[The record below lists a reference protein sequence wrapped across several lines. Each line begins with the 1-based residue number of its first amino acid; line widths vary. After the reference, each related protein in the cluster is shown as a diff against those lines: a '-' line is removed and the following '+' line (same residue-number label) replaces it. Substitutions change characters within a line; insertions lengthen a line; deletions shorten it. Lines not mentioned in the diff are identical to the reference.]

1 MRQAFGD
8 CVLDRDR
15 RELTRGGA
23 VVHTSPKLLALLEV
37 LIDNA
42 PRAITKDDIHKAVWP
57 DTFVAEATLT
67 SLVAELRDA
76 IGDDARAPRLLR
88 TVHGWGYAFIGDVG
102 DAGSARRPPDSSSYR
117 VIVGD
122 REIALAH
129 GGHIIG
135 RSPDAAIFVDDSGV
149 SRQHARIT
157 IAADGATLE
166 DLGSKNGT
174 ALDGQ
179 AVAAPTALAD
189 GSLIVV
195 GATALKFRVFAPSSS
210 TETITKGPRYGGA
223 EQR

>member
-8 CVLDRDR
+8 CVFDRDR
-15 RELTRGGA
+15 RELMRAGT
-23 VVHTSPKLLALLEV
+23 VVHTSPKLLALLEL

-42 PRAITKDDIHKAVWP
+42 PRAITKDEIHKAVWP
-57 DTFVAEATLT
+57 ETFVAEATLT

-76 IGDDARAPRLLR
+76 IGDQARAPRLLR

-102 DAGSARRPPDSSSYR
+102 DAASARRPADSCSYR

-122 REIALAH
+122 REIALVQGPH
-129 GGHIIG
+129 VIG

-157 IAADGATLE
+157 IAAGAATLE

-179 AVAAPTALAD
+179 AVTAPTTLAD

-195 GATALKFRVFAPSSS
+195 GATALKFRIVAALSS
-210 TETITKGPRYGGA
+210 TETVTREPRYEKRA
-223 EQR
+223 QR